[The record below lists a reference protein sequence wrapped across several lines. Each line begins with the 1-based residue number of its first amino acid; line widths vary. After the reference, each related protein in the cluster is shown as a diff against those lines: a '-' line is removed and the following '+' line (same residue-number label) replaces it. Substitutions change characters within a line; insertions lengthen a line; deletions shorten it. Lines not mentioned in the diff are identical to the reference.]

1 MPDERVELDPIGV
14 VIGGRLEPIDDD
26 WAGVEASIV
35 LDERFPDDATAG
47 LEEFSHIDVI
57 FQFDRVDVDQV
68 HVAARHPRNRSDWPA
83 VGIFAQRAKARPNRL
98 GLTTCELLAVDG
110 RRLRV
115 RGLDAIDGSPVLDI
129 KPTMEEFLPR
139 GAVRQPSWSRELMSG
154 YWHASPPGGA
164 GPSSPTCDERER

>member
-1 MPDERVELDPIGV
+1 MEGERVELDPIGV
-14 VIGGRLEPIDDD
+14 VVGGRSEPIDDD
-26 WAGVEASIV
+26 WALVEADIV

-47 LEEFSHIDVI
+47 LEGFSHIDVI
-57 FQFDRVDVDQV
+57 FHFDRVDPDHI
-68 HVAARHPRNRSDWPA
+68 HVGARHPRNNADWPA

-98 GLTTCELLAVDG
+98 GLTTCELVAVEG

-139 GAVRQPSWSRELMSG
+139 GELHQPAWSRELMAG
-154 YWHASPPGGA
+154 YWSAPPA
-164 GPSSPTCDERER
+164 GDG